1 MTKLPRAHGDYVAEE
16 KRKCLPER
24 VEKRLEIPMILLGVA
39 IIPLLIIEEKST
51 DTNVLVMVWLGNLII
66 WLAFLCEYVVLL
78 YLSKNKRQYIRKKES
93 LLNLAI
99 IVLAPPIFVPQSMQ
113 SIRALRALRITRIA
127 RASRAARSLRLM
139 KLTCHVT
146 R

>member
-1 MTKLPRAHGDYVAEE
+1 
-16 KRKCLPER
+16 
-24 VEKRLEIPMILLGVA
+24 MILLGVA